1 MVSFL
6 REYGFLLGCSCFS
19 RQTSTHVHIGGT
31 RQTPDYKGKEDD
43 LKLEGKHEGHLRGLG
58 GGNDQRTLYTC
69 IKFSRNG
76 STSF

>member
-1 MVSFL
+1 M
-6 REYGFLLGCSCFS
+6 
-19 RQTSTHVHIGGT
+19 HIGGT